1 MRRGKGLKEEN
12 VFLTHN
18 YESAELGCK
27 PKYAPLQASAL
38 YFSEQI
44 RLRPALSRAG
54 GNRRNQGTAFF
65 SDPGSS
71 GAIFPFRTVLL
82 SVEQSRGTKSM
93 RHPCYVNFFHTAR
106 GKLYLRKATSI
117 TQAIN
122 L

>member
-65 SDPGSS
+65 SLIPEAVVPSS
-71 GAIFPFRTVLL
+71 PSA
-82 SVEQSRGTKSM
+82 QS
-93 RHPCYVNFFHTAR
+93 Y
-106 GKLYLRKATSI
+106 Y
-117 TQAIN
+117 Q
-122 L
+122 